1 MNQSAQLRVSS
12 AGPLVT
18 FQDGGRLGSLRFGV
32 PASGPMDRLAHAA
45 ANSAIGN
52 DRQAT
57 TIEVSRGGID
67 LDCITGSITLGIA
80 GGGCIVNHRGRIESG
95 WTVITMRPGER
106 VSVRAGEWG
115 SWSYVAFA

>member
-1 MNQSAQLRVSS
+1 
-12 AGPLVT
+12 
-18 FQDGGRLGSLRFGV
+18 
-32 PASGPMDRLAHAA
+32 MDRLAHAA

-80 GGGCIVNHRGRIESG
+80 GGGCVVNHRGRIESA
-95 WTVITMRPGER
+95 R
-106 VSVRAGEWG
+106 VSG
-115 SWSYVAFA
+115 SACVPVSGAVGRTWRLPENRS